1 MLFHTKDAFEAWRKD
16 TGRGSL
22 WVLLLSHMSLIDP
35 SPTKEVGWQIKLGF
49 EGEVMFYF
57 SFFFEFSQNLF
68 EHFIQTETT

>member
-35 SPTKEVGWQIKLGF
+35 SPTKEVGYMANKARI
-49 EGEVMFYF
+49 
-57 SFFFEFSQNLF
+57 
-68 EHFIQTETT
+68 